1 MSLFSDIVNSIGGD
15 KSPAPPKLP
24 ARPLSVNGVRP
35 VSDVSKIGS
44 RLGVPA
50 VPSPLNGVK
59 RKAEDGSPK
68 LPEKLIKPNPIST
81 TTNRVTHRPAAPP
94 LNAPKPANEKSEK
107 SSFAPRPKLEATA
120 DIPARVGTASITPPT
135 TVPKG
140 PAKGSYAELMARAK
154 QAQTEKAQQSQVGM
168 IKHQPTHRERVSK
181 VAERRRQEEEKAKAS
196 KEKIG
201 SSRPIP
207 GGKQQVKSR
216 SVSPTKR
223 TDQPRVPKAP
233 RPPLHAPPSSSYKGT
248 MGITSGRTAKPPP
261 KRRRYDEYLGTDEED
276 VSDDMGGYGE
286 DEEDDYGS
294 DGSSDMEA
302 GLDDLDAEEQRALK
316 AAKEEDARELALE
329 NQLKREKEEKRK
341 RLMALADKRR
351 K

>member
-15 KSPAPPKLP
+15 KSPAPPRLP
-24 ARPLSVNGVRP
+24 ARPLSANGVRP
-35 VSDVSKIGS
+35 ASDVSKPAS

-59 RKAEDGSPK
+59 RKAEDGPPK
-68 LPEKLIKPNPIST
+68 LPEKLIKPNPNST
-81 TTNRVTHRPAAPP
+81 TTNRITHRPAAPP
-94 LNAPKPANEKSEK
+94 LNAPKAANEKSEK
-107 SSFAPRPKLEATA
+107 NLAAPRPKLNTTT
-120 DIPARVGTASITPPT
+120 DLPARAAVVSTASPT
-135 TVPKG
+135 TAAKG

-181 VAERRRQEEEKAKAS
+181 AMERRRQEEEKAKAS
-196 KEKIG
+196 KEKPRG
-201 SSRPIP
+201 TRPAP
-207 GGKQQVKSR
+207 GKQQVKSR
-216 SVSPTKR
+216 SVSPAKR

-261 KRRRYDEYLGTDEED
+261 KRRKYDEYLGTDEED
-276 VSDDMGGYGE
+276 ESDDMGGYGE
-286 DEEDDYGS
+286 GEEDDYGS
-294 DGSSDMEA
+294 DASSDMEA